1 MLKNQY
7 KVIGVM
13 SGTSLD
19 GIDLAECEFW
29 RNNDTWRYRMIAV
42 ETVPYTHEW
51 VSKLGKLTN
60 LDEEGLLKI
69 DKDYTTLLA
78 EVIWQF
84 IQKNAIKDIDFI
96 ASHGHTAKHEPDKH
110 YTYQIGNL
118 KQLAVLTN
126 QMVVCDFRIQDVA
139 LKGQGAPLVP
149 IGDELLFKNY
159 DYCLN
164 LGGFSNLS
172 YTKKGQRIAYDIC
185 PVNTV
190 LNHYAN
196 KVGLP
201 FDDKGSMAS
210 SGVVDSQLLRQL
222 NHLVYYV
229 MKPPK
234 SLGVEWVRTNVLP
247 LIDSYEL
254 PVSTVLATFTE
265 HIAQQ
270 ILKVIESGSKILTTG
285 GGAYNQFLI
294 QQLNADSHRLFEIPD
309 RKLIEYKEA
318 LIFGL
323 LGVLRIRNEIN
334 CLSSVTGALK
344 NHSSGKIYSPINS
357 N

>member
-1 MLKNQY
+1 
-7 KVIGVM
+7 
-13 SGTSLD
+13 
-19 GIDLAECEFW
+19 
-29 RNNDTWRYRMIAV
+29 
-42 ETVPYTHEW
+42 
-51 VSKLGKLTN
+51 
-60 LDEEGLLKI
+60 
-69 DKDYTTLLA
+69 
-78 EVIWQF
+78 
-84 IQKNAIKDIDFI
+84 
-96 ASHGHTAKHEPDKH
+96 
-110 YTYQIGNL
+110 
-118 KQLAVLTN
+118 
-126 QMVVCDFRIQDVA
+126 MVVCDFRIQDVA

-210 SGVVDSQLLRQL
+210 SGVVDSQLLGQL

-234 SLGVEWVRTNVLP
+234 SLGVEWVRTNDLP